1 MKRIAVVEDEVY
13 MREELCNMLQ
23 KDGYLVE
30 AITEFEDAARLLA
43 ALRPDL
49 VILDLNLPEI
59 SGFQICQELKN
70 KTAIPILVLTSRDQ
84 VKDELQAFQL
94 GADEYLTKPCRK
106 DRLLAR
112 VSNILKRYEGRT
124 NLIEG
129 LDFLLDQQTYTLY
142 IHNTSVVL
150 PKNQGKLLVALLA
163 SGDAL
168 VTTEQLC
175 MALWGTTEYIDENAL
190 QVNLTRLKK
199 TMSALEMKQRI
210 VAVRGMGYRLEADDP
225 TICNEERLLSAI
237 SQKEGESVRFLAS
250 VLREYKNE
258 SNNMADALRDY
269 EEYVEGWAHEAKT
282 PLSLL
287 TMLLDNRNDEISPSL
302 QAKLDYVR
310 SQLQE
315 DVTQMLYYAR
325 LKSSTKDYR
334 FEDVNLNDCLGEVL
348 EDYAPL
354 LEEKQTDR
362 EQCHQI

>member
-23 KDGYLVE
+23 KDGYLAE

-70 KTAIPILVLTSRDQ
+70 KIAIPVLVLTSRDQ
-84 VKDELQAFQL
+84 VKDELQAFHL

-129 LDFLLDQQTYTLY
+129 PDFLLDQQTYTLY

-150 PKNQGKLLVALLA
+150 PKNQGKLLVALL
-163 SGDAL
+163 SGGDAL

-175 MALWGTTEYIDENAL
+175 IALWGTTEYIDENAL

-199 TMSALEMKQRI
+199 TMSGLEMKQRI
-210 VAVRGMGYRLEADDP
+210 VAVRGMGYRLE
-225 TICNEERLLSAI
+225 T
-237 SQKEGESVRFLAS
+237 GV
-250 VLREYKNE
+250 
-258 SNNMADALRDY
+258 
-269 EEYVEGWAHEAKT
+269 
-282 PLSLL
+282 
-287 TMLLDNRNDEISPSL
+287 
-302 QAKLDYVR
+302 
-310 SQLQE
+310 
-315 DVTQMLYYAR
+315 
-325 LKSSTKDYR
+325 
-334 FEDVNLNDCLGEVL
+334 
-348 EDYAPL
+348 AP
-354 LEEKQTDR
+354 
-362 EQCHQI
+362 

>member
-23 KDGYLVE
+23 KDGYLAE

-70 KTAIPILVLTSRDQ
+70 KTVIPVLVLTSRDQ
-84 VKDELQAFQL
+84 VKDELQAFHL

-129 LDFLLDQQTYTLY
+129 PDFLLDQQTYTLY

-150 PKNQGKLLVALLA
+150 PKNQGKLLVALL
-163 SGDAL
+163 SGGDAL

-175 MALWGTTEYIDENAL
+175 IALWGTTEYIDENAL

-199 TMSALEMKQRI
+199 TMSGLEMKQRI
-210 VAVRGMGYRLEADDP
+210 VAVRGMGYRLE
-225 TICNEERLLSAI
+225 T
-237 SQKEGESVRFLAS
+237 GV
-250 VLREYKNE
+250 
-258 SNNMADALRDY
+258 
-269 EEYVEGWAHEAKT
+269 
-282 PLSLL
+282 
-287 TMLLDNRNDEISPSL
+287 
-302 QAKLDYVR
+302 
-310 SQLQE
+310 
-315 DVTQMLYYAR
+315 
-325 LKSSTKDYR
+325 
-334 FEDVNLNDCLGEVL
+334 
-348 EDYAPL
+348 AP
-354 LEEKQTDR
+354 
-362 EQCHQI
+362 

>member
-30 AITEFEDAARLLA
+30 TITEFEDAARLLA

-70 KTAIPILVLTSRDQ
+70 KTSIPVLVLTSRDQ

-94 GADEYLTKPCRK
+94 GADEYLTKPFRK

-129 LDFLLDQQTYTLY
+129 PDFLLDQQTYTLY

-150 PKNQGKLLVALLA
+150 PKNQGKLLVALL
-163 SGDAL
+163 SGGDAL

-190 QVNLTRLKK
+190 QVNLIRLKK
-199 TMSALEMKQRI
+199 TMSGLEMKQRI
-210 VAVRGMGYRLEADDP
+210 VAVRGMGYRLEA
-225 TICNEERLLSAI
+225 E
-237 SQKEGESVRFLAS
+237 V
-250 VLREYKNE
+250 
-258 SNNMADALRDY
+258 
-269 EEYVEGWAHEAKT
+269 
-282 PLSLL
+282 
-287 TMLLDNRNDEISPSL
+287 SP
-302 QAKLDYVR
+302 
-310 SQLQE
+310 
-315 DVTQMLYYAR
+315 
-325 LKSSTKDYR
+325 
-334 FEDVNLNDCLGEVL
+334 
-348 EDYAPL
+348 
-354 LEEKQTDR
+354 
-362 EQCHQI
+362 